1 MTGVGARIVIENFT
15 FSPANLQV
23 RPGTKV
29 TVVNRDS
36 DAHTVT
42 ATGDKIFDT
51 GNITGGA
58 TVTFTAPS
66 TPGSYSHLCTLHP
79 NRHHG
84 RETGTS
90 GEALHP
96 TAAVATPDPDSLPE
110 ADCWASAPT
119 GTRPVPSAQLA
130 SGTTTDPHGA
140 LPADGLLNCRAPISP
155 HALGVLRI

>member
-1 MTGVGARIVIENFT
+1 MNHEAFGGIGLAGAPGSGKPEHAGRLPAALTLVGCSNGDSTSPATTSASSAAPSVGPGGTRMVIENFT

-42 ATGDKIFDT
+42 ATEDKIFDT
-51 GNITGGA
+51 GTITGGT

-79 NRHHG
+79 NMK
-84 RETGTS
+84 GT
-90 GEALHP
+90 L
-96 TAAVATPDPDSLPE
+96 TVT
-110 ADCWASAPT
+110 
-119 GTRPVPSAQLA
+119 
-130 SGTTTDPHGA
+130 
-140 LPADGLLNCRAPISP
+140 
-155 HALGVLRI
+155 